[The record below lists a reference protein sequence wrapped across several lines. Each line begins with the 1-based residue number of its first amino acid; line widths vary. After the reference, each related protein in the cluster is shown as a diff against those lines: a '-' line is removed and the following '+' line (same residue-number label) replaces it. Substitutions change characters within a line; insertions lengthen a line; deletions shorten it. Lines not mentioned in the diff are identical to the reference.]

1 MQVRCTTYQI
11 FYEVL
16 WDSFY
21 EREFRGEIKPKKYS
35 QLLWKQTDDEGR
47 YVVIEKILKK
57 ASITDE
63 RFFYRKKLALN
74 PENSVWG
81 KIDDFS
87 FCCALEYLGFN
98 SSDTTDNRI
107 PLKTRTEELA
117 QQFFNKYLPKTTLED
132 HIKFDAK
139 ADLPIKQQLSIR
151 DDEVD
156 APSSQTDRNIKGKY
170 AVWYQ
175 ADPIKIRP
183 LTKDE
188 LILAGNDDANLTVR
202 YFHEVDEGIP
212 QEWQGTGYFSP
223 VTRAVFISA
232 VGPGKEKASSIF
244 LILNIPAAGR
254 KFDTLTGV
262 ISGIS
267 NRDEGALAILVVATK
282 NPDDSDLAEEK
293 QQIMKDY
300 FKAFENRSYIPT
312 TTPIIANMQDLKNT
326 FNDHNQPA

>member
-47 YVVIEKILKK
+47 YVVIEKILRK

-74 PENSVWG
+74 PANSLWG
-81 KIDDFS
+81 KIDDFA
-87 FCCALEYLGFN
+87 FCCAFEYLGFN
-98 SSDTTDNRI
+98 ISDATDNRVS
-107 PLKTRTEELA
+107 LKVRTDELA
-117 QQFFNKYLPKTTLED
+117 QQFFIKYLPNTALED
-132 HIKFDAK
+132 HIRFDTK
-139 ADLPIKQQLSIR
+139 ADLPINQQSSIR
-151 DDEVD
+151 NEEEDV
-156 APSSQTDRNIKGKY
+156 PSSQTDRNIKGKY

-175 ADPIKIRP
+175 ADPVKIRP

-188 LILAGNDDANLTVR
+188 LILAGSDDANLTVR
-202 YFHEVDEGIP
+202 YFHEVDEGVP
-212 QEWQGTGYFSP
+212 QEWQGTAYYSS

-232 VGPGKEKASSIF
+232 VGPGKEKASSVF

-267 NRDEGALAILVVATK
+267 NRDEGALAILVIATK
-282 NPDDSDLAEEK
+282 RFDDNDLPEEK
-293 QQIMKDY
+293 KQIIKDY

-312 TTPIIANMQDLKNT
+312 TTPIIANMLDLKNT
-326 FNDHNQPA
+326 FTK